1 MDKEGIVSA
10 IKKVILPE
18 LEAIKG
24 NQAKMDVRLDAIEKR
39 IADMNGHLVDQSRRI
54 DNVRTELTAKID
66 DVRTELI
73 TRIDATNSKIDDVRT
88 ELITRID
95 ATNSKVDD
103 VKTELTAR
111 IDGTNSR
118 IDDVKTELTARIDGT
133 NSRIDQLTFQV
144 GKVAQEMER
153 IKREQVVTADIFTRL
168 QSLETKT
175 ARL

>member
-73 TRIDATNSKIDDVRT
+73 TRIDATNSKV
-88 ELITRID
+88 
-95 ATNSKVDD
+95 
-103 VKTELTAR
+103 
-111 IDGTNSR
+111 
-118 IDDVKTELTARIDGT
+118 DDVKTELTARIDGT